1 MDNLKTYNQRIMNK
15 IILNKLGTV
24 TGKYK
29 KFKIDYVALNINYR
43 KKKKE
48 VYQGYE
54 LLSLIEQFG
63 GEKGFLKL
71 NETTEK
77 NNIINFAD
85 GKIELKL
92 RKKKAIFF
100 LNNFIYVTLGQ
111 RSHFT
116 IKEKNN
122 IDINKYLLSFRYKN
136 LKLFRN
142 YLLRNFMNLEAK
154 LRIDIQYKEIGY
166 QKNIINN
173 YRFFLGKKNEYRI
186 N

>member
-1 MDNLKTYNQRIMNK
+1 METLKTYNQRIINK
-15 IILNKLGTV
+15 IMLNKLGTSN
-24 TGKYK
+24 GKFKNY
-29 KFKIDYVALNINYR
+29 KIDYISLNINYR

-54 LLSLIEQFG
+54 LLTLVEQLS

-85 GKIELKL
+85 GKIEVQL
-92 RKKKAIFF
+92 RKKKANFF
-100 LNNFIYVTLGQ
+100 INNFIYVALGQ

-122 IDINKYLLSFRYKN
+122 LDINKYLLSFRYKN

-142 YLLRNFMNLEAK
+142 YLLRNFMNIEAK
-154 LRIDIQYKEIGY
+154 IRIDIQYKGIGY
-166 QKNIINN
+166 KKNAINN